1 LTLSGSIMGKAVGF
15 ASVQS
20 SALMGLTPH
29 RITVEVGCTKGP
41 PLFQMVGLPEAPV
54 REARVRVSSA
64 LCQLGVLM
72 DSYAITVNL
81 APADLPKSGATLD
94 LALAL
99 GVLAAI
105 ERFPAQRLDGVLV
118 LGELS
123 LDGSLRPMRGV
134 LPQLHGVLGGA
145 LHTAIVPV
153 HNAAEAGLVER
164 GRVLIADSLAS
175 VLEHFSDQ
183 RALPEPART
192 AFRPA
197 LDALSEVDLAHVRGQ
212 LEARRA
218 LEVAAAG
225 GHNLLL
231 LGPPGAG
238 KTLLA
243 RALRTI
249 LPPLTFEEALECTAV
264 HSVAGILSPER
275 GIVEARPFRA
285 PHHSVSEAGLV
296 GGGGHPRPGEVSL
309 AHNGVLFLDE
319 LPEFRRTALEALRQ
333 PLEDGHVSIARA
345 QARASFPARPVLVGA
360 MNPCPCGYAS
370 EGGHPNHQCQC
381 SAATVARYRRRLSG
395 PLLDRLDVHTRL
407 APVDLRTL
415 SRGGES
421 ESSASVRRRVLAA
434 RELQLERWRA
444 GVTSRRTNG
453 ELPLPEIQR
462 IAGLSGETRRLLECA
477 ANQLGLSARAFVKVL
492 RVARTIADLEG
503 EPNVRAPHV
512 SLAING
518 RTLDRSEARPTLAL
532 QIQ

>member
-1 LTLSGSIMGKAVGF
+1 MGKPVGF

-54 REARVRVSSA
+54 REARVRVASA
-64 LCQLGVLM
+64 LCQLGVLI

-105 ERFPAQRLDGVLV
+105 ERFPAQRLEGVLV

-134 LPQLHGVLGGA
+134 LPQLHGALGGA

-153 HNAAEAGLVER
+153 HNAAEAGLVAQ
-164 GRVLIADSLAS
+164 GQVLMAESLAS
-175 VLEHFSDQ
+175 VLQHFSDQ
-183 RALPEPART
+183 RALHGPART
-192 AFRPA
+192 AFCPT

-212 LEARRA
+212 LDARRA

-231 LGPPGAG
+231 MGPPGAG

-264 HSVAGILSPER
+264 HSVAGTLSAER

-296 GGGGHPRPGEVSL
+296 GGGSHPRPGEVSL

-360 MNPCPCGYAS
+360 MNPCPCGYATD
-370 EGGHPNHQCQC
+370 GHPNHQCQC

-407 APVDLRTL
+407 AAVDLRTL

-421 ESSASVRRRVLAA
+421 ESSASVRVRVLAA
-434 RELQLERWRA
+434 RERQLERWRA

-453 ELPLPEIQR
+453 ELPLAEIQR
-462 IAGLSGETRRLLECA
+462 IAGLSGETRRLLESA

-492 RVARTIADLEG
+492 RVARTVADLEG

-518 RTLDRSEARPTLAL
+518 RTLDRSETRPALAL